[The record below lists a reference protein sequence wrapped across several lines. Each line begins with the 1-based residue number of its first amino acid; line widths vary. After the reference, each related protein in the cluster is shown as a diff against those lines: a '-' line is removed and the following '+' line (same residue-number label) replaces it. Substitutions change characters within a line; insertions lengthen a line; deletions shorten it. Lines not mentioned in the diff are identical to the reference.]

1 MQDPFYMEWK
11 AVSNLMRR
19 KFNSCSLCTEAADL
33 SGMQIFVLDYLYR
46 NRDHAVFQRDL
57 EAEFLVRRST
67 ITGIVQGME
76 QKKLLKRISVKNDAR
91 LKQILLTDRAIALH
105 EAVTQT
111 VEKMEHIALEGLT
124 DEEIAVFL
132 AVLNKMKDN
141 LGQCHTA

>member
-1 MQDPFYMEWK
+1 MQEPFYMEWK

-111 VEKMEHIALEGLT
+111 VEQMEHIALEGLT

-141 LGQCHTA
+141 LGQCDTA